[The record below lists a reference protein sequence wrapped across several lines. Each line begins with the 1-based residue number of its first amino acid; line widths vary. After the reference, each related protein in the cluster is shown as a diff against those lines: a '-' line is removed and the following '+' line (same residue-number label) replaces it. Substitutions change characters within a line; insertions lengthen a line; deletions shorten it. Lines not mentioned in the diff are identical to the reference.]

1 MQPVVTLTVTESR
14 CGKPL
19 ERGNGSE
26 EKPSNVTLSLAQ
38 VVVGFGFGYSHG
50 GCDQADPGGLLGGVE
65 TKAVVEWKC
74 EKAFVKIFEC
84 GGGLTEGDDGGAQL
98 GFSFCF
104 LVGLVDA
111 VEIGVA
117 EQPGGG

>member
-14 CGKPL
+14 HGKPL
-19 ERGNGSE
+19 ELGLRRWRSCGNGSE

-74 EKAFVKIFEC
+74 EKR
-84 GGGLTEGDDGGAQL
+84 LSRYL
-98 GFSFCF
+98 S
-104 LVGLVDA
+104 
-111 VEIGVA
+111 VA
-117 EQPGGG
+117 EV